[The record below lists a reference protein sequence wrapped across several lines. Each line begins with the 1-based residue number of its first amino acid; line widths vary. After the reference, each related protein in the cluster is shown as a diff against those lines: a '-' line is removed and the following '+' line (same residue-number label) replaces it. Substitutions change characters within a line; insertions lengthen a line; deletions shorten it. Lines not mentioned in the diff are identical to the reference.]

1 MTLTTLLILAVCRT
15 RIMHELQSGPG
26 PPQTLRGSAVEHRR
40 AESEDLRS
48 DCHGD
53 SEFFLVPRS
62 WRDEKKIITLFL

>member
-1 MTLTTLLILAVCRT
+1 
-15 RIMHELQSGPG
+15 MHELRSGPG

-53 SEFFLVPRS
+53 SEFFPLSHARG
-62 WRDEKKIITLFL
+62 ETKKKLFLYFFSGLEI